1 MQNLLDKI
9 PEAKESRENLTA
21 LSGKL
26 KPHSSPHDLKARLQW
41 RSPDLAI
48 LDVRGVTASNEDR
61 IVGAVPVSEDRMVQ
75 WAQSNLVF
83 SQDIYV
89 YGETD
94 GETAT
99 AAAKLRAAGFASV
112 AELRGGLAAWKAIAG
127 PTAAT

>member
-1 MQNLLDKI
+1 MQNLVDKI

-26 KPHSSPHDLKARLQW
+26 KWHSSPHDLKARLQW
-41 RSPDLAI
+41 RSSGVAI
-48 LDVRGVTASNEDR
+48 LDVRGATASNEDR

-94 GETAT
+94 EETARS
-99 AAAKLRAAGFASV
+99 AAKLRAAGFASV

-127 PTAAT
+127 ATVAP